1 MDAGFIPIFVENI
14 NETDKDDNNDNDDED
29 DTLIS
34 RVIIIK
40 IRNIPIW
47 LFLMNNIIESLVISI
62 SRISLVQIKLNPRL
76 FPLLEK

>member
-40 IRNIPIW
+40 IRNIPI
-47 LFLMNNIIESLVISI
+47 
-62 SRISLVQIKLNPRL
+62 
-76 FPLLEK
+76 